1 MEKELTHITIV
12 FRNTNGYPN
21 WIINQVFKQI
31 KVKQRDP
38 APNSHV
44 SSENE
49 ATQHRS
55 QAIVEK
61 HDDKN
66 YQGEKGERI
75 KEKRGNRLL
84 SHLKK
89 L

>member
-1 MEKELTHITIV
+1 MLEKELTHITIV

-55 QAIVEK
+55 QAIVENMMIK
-61 HDDKN
+61 I
-66 YQGEKGERI
+66 I
-75 KEKRGNRLL
+75 KEKRGNI
-84 SHLKK
+84 SKK
-89 L
+89 KGGTGY

>member
-49 ATQHRS
+49 VTQHRS

-66 YQGEKGERI
+66 YQGEKGEHI